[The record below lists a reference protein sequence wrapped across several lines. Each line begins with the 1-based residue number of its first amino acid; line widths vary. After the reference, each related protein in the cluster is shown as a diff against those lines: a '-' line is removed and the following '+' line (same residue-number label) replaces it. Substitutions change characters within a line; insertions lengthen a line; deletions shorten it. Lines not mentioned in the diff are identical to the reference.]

1 MGVFNIKTVFP
12 LITLAGYVMTIANS
26 YPLHTHGIVINYNDH
41 GTQFIVISGLQ
52 SLALTLM
59 ATLEHIY
66 NLSSM
71 WLDLFD
77 YWQIP
82 AMKTNL
88 CQISGTNE

>member
-1 MGVFNIKTVFP
+1 
-12 LITLAGYVMTIANS
+12 
-26 YPLHTHGIVINYNDH
+26 
-41 GTQFIVISGLQ
+41 
-52 SLALTLM
+52 M
-59 ATLEHIY
+59 AILEHIY

-88 CQISGTNE
+88 GQISGTNE

>member
-1 MGVFNIKTVFP
+1 M
-12 LITLAGYVMTIANS
+12 
-26 YPLHTHGIVINYNDH
+26 HTHGIVVNYNDH
-41 GTQFIVISGLQ
+41 GTQFMVISGLQ